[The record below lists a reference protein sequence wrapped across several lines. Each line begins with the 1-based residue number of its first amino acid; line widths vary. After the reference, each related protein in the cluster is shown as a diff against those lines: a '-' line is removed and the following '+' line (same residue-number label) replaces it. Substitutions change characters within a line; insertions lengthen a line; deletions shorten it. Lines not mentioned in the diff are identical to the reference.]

1 MPETPKVI
9 PVVPQPTDENGVVTV
24 NENIEK
30 LADWMKD
37 KVKTKNK
44 KGKFDVD
51 IMLQNM
57 VENIPNHNAPVVS
70 T

>member
-1 MPETPKVI
+1 MPEAPKVI

-37 KVKTKNK
+37 KVGGMEINW
-44 KGKFDVD
+44 
-51 IMLQNM
+51 
-57 VENIPNHNAPVVS
+57 S
-70 T
+70 TSCGLM